1 MRLSRVHR
9 GAAAAERRE
18 RPASAGR
25 PPRPAAHRRSG
36 ELRID
41 IRLTRLNHSINSTVR
56 MPHPKRRR
64 RARRAPAAVDETPTR
79 ILDAA
84 ERLFAERGIESV
96 SVRSILAAAGVNVAL
111 AHYHFGSREGLITA
125 LLEARVAPLMAEL
138 ARGIEDADAR
148 GQDASLEDVLRAYF
162 APAAR
167 WMMERPACARLCAQL
182 QTSPS
187 PEIRALGEDA
197 VRGVMNRLAAA
208 VLKRV
213 PANLAPKQ
221 FFLRFFL
228 MVGGP
233 FYIAGGWERVLH
245 SARRRLEPNVSFDPA
260 MIAEEFVLFT
270 AAGLRADG
278 KAGRER

>member
-1 MRLSRVHR
+1 
-9 GAAAAERRE
+9 
-18 RPASAGR
+18 
-25 PPRPAAHRRSG
+25 
-36 ELRID
+36 
-41 IRLTRLNHSINSTVR
+41 
-56 MPHPKRRR
+56 MPHPKRRL
-64 RARRAPAAVDETPTR
+64 RARAPAGADDTRTR
-79 ILDAA
+79 ILDTA

-125 LLEARVAPLMAEL
+125 LLEARVAPVVAEM
-138 ARGIEDADAR
+138 ARGIEEADGR
-148 GQDASLEDVLRAYF
+148 GQDASLEDVLRSYF

-182 QTSPS
+182 QISPS
-187 PEIRALGEDA
+187 PEVRALGEEA

-213 PANLAPKQ
+213 PSDLAPKQ
-221 FFLRFFL
+221 FFLRFML

-233 FYIAGGWERVLH
+233 IYIASGWERVLQ

-260 MIAEEFVLFT
+260 MIAEEFVSVT
-270 AAGLRADG
+270 AAGLRAAG
-278 KAGRER
+278 NAGRER

>member
-1 MRLSRVHR
+1 
-9 GAAAAERRE
+9 
-18 RPASAGR
+18 
-25 PPRPAAHRRSG
+25 
-36 ELRID
+36 
-41 IRLTRLNHSINSTVR
+41 

-64 RARRAPAAVDETPTR
+64 RAQRIPAAVDDTPTR

-111 AHYHFGSREGLITA
+111 AHYHFGSREGLIAA
-125 LLEARVAPLMAEL
+125 LLEARVAPLVAEM
-138 ARGIEDADAR
+138 ARGIEEADAR
-148 GQDASLEDVLRAYF
+148 GQGASLEDVLRAYF

-167 WMMERPACARLCAQL
+167 WIVERPRCARLCALL

-187 PEIRALGEDA
+187 PEIRSLGEDA

-221 FFLRFFL
+221 VFLRLLL

-233 FYIAGGWERVLH
+233 FYIASGWERVLQ
-245 SARRRLEPNVSFDPA
+245 SARRRLEPDVRFDPA
-260 MIAEEFVLFT
+260 MIAEEFVQFT
-270 AAGLRADG
+270 AAGLRAAG
-278 KAGRER
+278 KAGRGR